1 MRQTLDNQLA
11 LFLRKRRGQTS
22 YDAFARKLGITPAS
36 LIDLENC
43 QQSVT
48 LKILQQILDQL
59 PCGLTDVFPSETIP
73 VDVKIAIGATALQV
87 CEEAKLDFDEWPLR
101 AHEAVT
107 HLRERWRDGTYNGLS
122 SVEAKR
128 QVLDSYGDPLAVGKS
143 WRKPWYFRVLFHERY
158 RATRYLLF
166 LFAYVLFSWLMVL
179 DVHYRAALDTFNSKG
194 REAAVQEIASSF
206 NTLMLP
212 FEPEIAG
219 RVRYPPGGQILSS
232 INPGFFVDGM
242 GSFFTGLAALAC
254 VVIIRWRPKFRNSL
268 LNHAFALRYPLVL
281 VALFAIF
288 MLAVWPTYLTW
299 ITFVHS
305 EGDVFDQGYCV
316 IHLSAMFLGWLGAA
330 CLVSELFDL
339 PGIMRTRRDQKRPLA
354 VVA

>member
-1 MRQTLDNQLA
+1 MDHKSPTR
-11 LFLRKRRGQTS
+11 
-22 YDAFARKLGITPAS
+22 TPSS

-43 QQSVT
+43 QQSAT
-48 LKILQQILDQL
+48 LETLHQILDRL
-59 PCGLTDVFPSETIP
+59 ECSLTDVFASETIP
-73 VDVKIAIGATALQV
+73 GYVKVAFEATALQI
-87 CEEAKLDFDEWPLR
+87 CDEAKLDSDEWPLR

-107 HLRERWRDGTYNGLS
+107 HLRERWRDGTYSGLS
-122 SVEAKR
+122 SDEAKR
-128 QVLDSYGDPLAVGKS
+128 QVLDAYGDPLAVGKS

-179 DVHYRAALDTFNSKG
+179 DVHYRAALDTLNSKG
-194 REAAVQEIASSF
+194 REAAVHEIASSF
-206 NTLMLP
+206 NRLMLP

-219 RVRYPPGGQILSS
+219 QVRYPSVGQIFSS
-232 INPGFFVDGM
+232 LNPRFFVNGM
-242 GSFFTGLAALAC
+242 GTFFTGLAALAC
-254 VVIIRWRPKFRNSL
+254 VVIIRCRPKFKNSL
-268 LNHAFALRYPLVL
+268 LNHAFVLRYPLVL

-288 MLAVWPTYLTW
+288 MLSIWPTYLTW

-305 EGDVFDQGYCV
+305 EADVFDQGYCV
-316 IHLSAMFLGWLGAA
+316 IHLGAMFLGWLGAA

-339 PGIMRTRRDQKRPLA
+339 PGLVRRRRYRKRPLA